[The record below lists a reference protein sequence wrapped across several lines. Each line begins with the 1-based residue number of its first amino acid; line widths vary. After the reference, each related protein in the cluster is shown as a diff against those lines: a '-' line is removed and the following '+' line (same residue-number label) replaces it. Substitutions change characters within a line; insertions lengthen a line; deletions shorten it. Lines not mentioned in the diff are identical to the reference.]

1 MSTHNISFC
10 REIRKILYGCPLLSV
25 ATCMTA
31 IDKMG
36 YQVNIFSY
44 ISTKTYVHII

>member
-10 REIRKILYGCPLLSV
+10 REIKKILYGCPLLSV
-25 ATCMTA
+25 AMTA

-44 ISTKTYVHII
+44 IATKTYVHII